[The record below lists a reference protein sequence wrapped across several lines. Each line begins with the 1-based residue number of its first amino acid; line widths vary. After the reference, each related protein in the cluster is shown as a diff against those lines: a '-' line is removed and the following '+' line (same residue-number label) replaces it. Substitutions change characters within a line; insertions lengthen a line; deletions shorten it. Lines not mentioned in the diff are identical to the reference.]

1 MASAVLAS
9 IDNGAYPI
17 SEEDAA
23 ADLTPASLESLSR
36 ALQEQQNDVK
46 SSIKSI
52 SKDASSDI
60 DTWITRAK
68 ELQADIL
75 RSRETARQIVAE
87 AEAGKELR
95 ARADDRKKKVQLLE
109 KEVAFQETV
118 AARLDHIRHAN
129 GVLRDVQD
137 SIVAGDLSGG
147 LQKLE
152 AAEESIGGLG
162 ASNESGVGALL
173 GKRVEGLRERLK
185 EAVTLGWQERLSID
199 VEGRKVQ
206 INDGIVGLVRPAQGL
221 GILDEL
227 VKKAAK
233 DFDRA
238 ILRPRMIPNRE
249 GKVPTTEASG
259 RIISCRIASE
269 EANASDVIGSL
280 WAISIVLASNLPESV
295 TGPLSEHLMPILTTR
310 LEERWLEPAVPIEIG
325 EMAGFQALLK
335 EVNYFADAIDRHRWH
350 GSKPLRDWTQ
360 SAPRI
365 WLTKRR
371 EALLGDVRNLVFTG
385 LKEQKIVERVET
397 QMVSKDDAMHGGD
410 GADDEWD
417 TAWDEPEEPAT
428 QAEKSEGIDEAS
440 AWDLPDDDEVPKEE
454 EDGADDAWG
463 WGDVDG
469 GAPDSPQATRSA
481 PPPVNGEKSTAQSTE
496 CEMTLRETFTV
507 TAVPDGLL
515 ELVQQVITAAQ
526 TLAGPEYAKSPIVPA
541 SVALYTLPTL
551 ALAIYRATASTAYS
565 RLENGNMLIY
575 NDTGRLSDQLRAWQ
589 AAQPTSSRL
598 RLDNDVKALDQFAK
612 KAYGAEMESQ
622 KTILRDFLDGAQGF
636 SNCTTQPF
644 KDECESAIDQTIYRL
659 NAVYAQWKPILSQSA
674 LLQSVGQLLAT
685 VTGKMITEIEDLPD
699 ISEADSKELKSLCDR
714 ISSLRDIFT
723 QQDGDR
729 PDAQPR
735 DMTFIYCP
743 NWLKF
748 QYLAEILES
757 SLVDIKYLWTEGELS
772 LEFVP
777 DEVEG
782 LIEALFAESQ
792 LRRQAIQEIR
802 RGGRR

>member
-1 MASAVLAS
+1 MASAVIS
-9 IDNGAYPI
+9 YIENGAYPT
-17 SEEDAA
+17 SEDEASA
-23 ADLTPASLESLSR
+23 NLTPSSLEELSN
-36 ALQEQQNDVK
+36 ALQEQQDDVK

-75 RSRETARQIVAE
+75 RSRETARHIVAE

-95 ARADDRKKKVQLLE
+95 AKADDRKKKVQLLE
-109 KEVAFQETV
+109 KEVAFQELV
-118 AARLDHIRHAN
+118 AARLAHIRSAHGA
-129 GVLRDVQD
+129 LRDVQD
-137 SIVAGDLSGG
+137 SIVAGDLSGS

-152 AAEESIGGLG
+152 AAEESIGGIG
-162 ASNESGVGALL
+162 VSEDSGVGALL
-173 GKRVEGLRERLK
+173 GGRVDSLKSRLK
-185 EAVTLGWQERLSID
+185 DAVTTGWQERLSID

-206 INDGIVGLVRPAQGL
+206 INDGIVGLVRPAKGL
-221 GILDEL
+221 GIFDDL
-227 VKKAAK
+227 VRKAGK

-238 ILRPRMIPNRE
+238 ILRPRMIPARD
-249 GKVPTTEASG
+249 GRVSTIEASG
-259 RIISCRIASE
+259 RTISCRATSE
-269 EANASDVIGSL
+269 EANASDLIGSL
-280 WAISIVLASNLPESV
+280 WAVSIVLASNLPESV
-295 TGPLSEHLMPILTTR
+295 TGPLSEHLMPVLTTR

-325 EMAGFQALLK
+325 EMAEFQALLR
-335 EVNYFADAIDRHRWH
+335 EVNDFADAIERHRWH

-371 EALLGDVRNLVFTG
+371 EALLGDVRNLVFMG
-385 LKEQKIVERVET
+385 LKEQKTVERVET
-397 QMVSKDDAMHGGD
+397 QMVSKDDAMHAGD
-410 GADDEWD
+410 SNDEWD
-417 TAWDEPEEPAT
+417 TAWDDPEEPLST
-428 QAEKSEGIDEAS
+428 QPQHTDDEDEAS
-440 AWDLPDDDEVPKEE
+440 AWDLPEDDETAKEE
-454 EDGADDAWG
+454 ENGAGDAWG
-463 WGDVDG
+463 WGDGD
-469 GAPDSPQATRSA
+469 PSDSPKATESA
-481 PPPVNGEKSTAQSTE
+481 PPASVNGKPNERE
-496 CEMTLRETFTV
+496 VTLREAFTV

-515 ELVQQVITAAQ
+515 ELVQQVITDAQ
-526 TLAGPEYAKSPIVPA
+526 NLAGPEYADSPIAPA
-541 SVALYTLPTL
+541 SAALYTLPTL

-575 NDTGRLSDQLRAWQ
+575 NDTGRLADQLRAWQ
-589 AAQPTSSRL
+589 AAQPPSSRL

-644 KDECESAIDQTIYRL
+644 KDECEGAIDQTVYRL
-659 NAVYAQWKPILSQSA
+659 NAVYRQWKPVLSQSA
-674 LLQSVGQLLAT
+674 LLQSIGQLVAT

-699 ISEADSKELKSLCDR
+699 ISEADSRELKALCDR
-714 ISSLRDIFT
+714 ISAVRDIFT
-723 QQDGDR
+723 EQPGDG
-729 PDAQPR
+729 AASAEPR

-748 QYLAEILES
+748 QYLAEIMES

-772 LEFVP
+772 LEFVA

-792 LRRQAIQEIR
+792 MRRQAIQEIR